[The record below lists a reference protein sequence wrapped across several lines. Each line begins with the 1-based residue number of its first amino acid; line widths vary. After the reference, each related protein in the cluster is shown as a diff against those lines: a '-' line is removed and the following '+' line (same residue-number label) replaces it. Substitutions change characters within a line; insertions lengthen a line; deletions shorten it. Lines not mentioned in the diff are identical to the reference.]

1 MGTTVRPA
9 HSFVRHVMVA
19 IFVVATTAMLPA
31 ADHTMGKAGGALVVA
46 QTSEPKTFNPAM
58 AVDQAT
64 RDVLSVLSADLVHIN
79 RLTLRTELALAKS
92 CVMSAD
98 GRRYT
103 VTLRDG
109 LRFSD
114 GTPVTADDVVFSF
127 KVYLDER
134 VNSPQRDVLI
144 VDGRPIAVTKLSALS
159 VRVDLPAPYA
169 PGERLFDSFWI
180 LPKHKLEP
188 AFIAGKFPQA
198 WTVGTTVDELVATGP
213 FRIKQYQP
221 GQRLIL
227 ERNPFYWKRDEAGQP
242 LPYLDRL
249 EVAFVPDQNAM
260 LLRLL
265 SRDVSAASRLRPED
279 FAR

>member
-1 MGTTVRPA
+1 MSTAVIPA
-9 HSFVRHVMVA
+9 HGFLRRSVTAA
-19 IFVVATTAMLPA
+19 IFFAAASAAVPA
-31 ADHTMGKAGGALVVA
+31 ADHVAGKSGGVLVVA
-46 QTSEPKTFNPAM
+46 QTTEPKTFNPFM
-58 AVDQAT
+58 AADQAT

-98 GRRYT
+98 GRHYT

-114 GTPVTADDVVFSF
+114 GTPLTADDVVFSF

-144 VDGRPIAVTKLSALS
+144 VDGKPLAVTKLSTLS

-180 LPKHKLEP
+180 LPTHTLDP
-188 AFIAGKFPQA
+188 AFLDGKFPQA
-198 WTVGTTVDELVATGP
+198 WTVGAAVDQLVASGP
-213 FRIKQYQP
+213 FRIKQYQ
-221 GQRLIL
+221 
-227 ERNPFYWKRDEAGQP
+227 
-242 LPYLDRL
+242 
-249 EVAFVPDQNAM
+249 
-260 LLRLL
+260 
-265 SRDVSAASRLRPED
+265 
-279 FAR
+279 

>member
-1 MGTTVRPA
+1 MATTVRAA
-9 HSFVRHVMVA
+9 HSFTRPAMVA
-19 IFVVATTAMLPA
+19 LIVVATTAMLPA
-31 ADHTMGKAGGALVVA
+31 ADHATGKAGGALVVA
-46 QTSEPKTFNPAM
+46 QTSEPKTFNPVM

-134 VNSPQRDVLI
+134 VNSPQRDVLL
-144 VDGRPIAVTKLSALS
+144 VDGKPITVTRLSTLS

-180 LPKHKLEP
+180 LPKHKLER
-188 AFIAGKFPQA
+188 AFADGKFPQA
-198 WTVGTTVDELVATGP
+198 WTVGTAIDDLVA
-213 FRIKQYQP
+213 
-221 GQRLIL
+221 
-227 ERNPFYWKRDEAGQP
+227 AG
-242 LPYLDRL
+242 
-249 EVAFVPDQNAM
+249 
-260 LLRLL
+260 
-265 SRDVSAASRLRPED
+265 
-279 FAR
+279 